1 MIGPS
6 PAASAVLRELAGF
19 LEFPRL
25 AWHAPALARRPR
37 GTGAPVL
44 VLPGR
49 SADDLSTAPLRTYL
63 QLLGHA
69 PRGWGLGINDGDFRR
84 LVPAVAAHVGRL
96 ADRAGRKIPLVGQS
110 LGGSI
115 AREVGRTRPD
125 LVSRVI
131 TLGSPIMT
139 VQARRRCG
147 ARSPSSTAKPT
158 RSSRPGGPSPTAT
171 APRSSGSPAPTSPW
185 GSIPTSG
192 PSSPTASRSTDR
204 HAAPLTR

>member
-1 MIGPS
+1 MKGPS
-6 PAASAVLRELAGF
+6 PATAAVLRELAGF
-19 LEFPRL
+19 REFPRL

-37 GTGAPVL
+37 GTGVPVL

-49 SADDLSTAPLRTYL
+49 SADDLSTVPLRSYL

-84 LVPAVAAHVGRL
+84 LVPAVAAHAARL
-96 ADRAGRKIPLVGQS
+96 ADRAGRAIPLVGQS

-115 AREVGRTRPD
+115 AREVGRARPD

-139 VQARRRCG
+139 VQARRPLRC
-147 ARSPSSTAKPT
+147 
-158 RSSRPGGPSPTAT
+158 
-171 APRSSGSPAPTSPW
+171 
-185 GSIPTSG
+185 
-192 PSSPTASRSTDR
+192 
-204 HAAPLTR
+204 PLTVIYSEADQIVPPRWALADGDGAEVVRVTSTHLAMGFDPDVWAIVADRLALDEPPRARAR